1 MQLGPSSGA
10 KISDG
15 LMAAMVLLSEKP
27 RQGVPSRNP
36 ALHPGIDERNSTVAL
51 GLRAGEQLNRV
62 RSRYTGKERDTESG
76 NDYFGARYY
85 ASTMGRWMSPDP
97 VFASAARVMDPQQ
110 WNMYAYARN
119 NPLSITDPTG
129 LDFNLTC
136 TAAADGSNVSTCQGG
151 VQGTTST
158 DANGKSSFTATDV
171 DMNDPNDAGAGYHDQ
186 SGNQY
191 TGTFDQNNGVSF
203 TDANGNTSSHSQ
215 FIDGS
220 DPTQLSGSGAFTG
233 IQGNFF
239 DACGAS
245 SSCQGRAILSGS
257 PDAFSNMESMLNKQS
272 RFSTLLD
279 GLSLAH
285 PFITDQW
292 KGGDGGYAHVIKAP
306 GYMWDMHFEGSS
318 PGAGVTGLALH
329 MMGTIKDMVDGTAR
343 GERAKMVPEQ

>member
-1 MQLGPSSGA
+1 MREPAPNPLKNSRCVCAPKSYNHLEMQLGPSSGA

-203 TDANGNTSSHSQ
+203 TDANGNTRLNLAAAARSQEFKETSSM
-215 FIDGS
+215 
-220 DPTQLSGSGAFTG
+220 LV
-233 IQGNFF
+233 
-239 DACGAS
+239 
-245 SSCQGRAILSGS
+245 GRAVHAKAGLSCPDRRTPSATWKVCLISKVAFQRCSMGCLSHIHLLPTNGRAATVDTPMSSRPQVTCGTCILREVLRVLVS
-257 PDAFSNMESMLNKQS
+257 PD
-272 RFSTLLD
+272 
-279 GLSLAH
+279 
-285 PFITDQW
+285 
-292 KGGDGGYAHVIKAP
+292 
-306 GYMWDMHFEGSS
+306 
-318 PGAGVTGLALH
+318 
-329 MMGTIKDMVDGTAR
+329 
-343 GERAKMVPEQ
+343 

>member
-1 MQLGPSSGA
+1 MRASPVARIFGDVDTMQSPTSIRMLDISMTSS
-10 KISDG
+10 
-15 LMAAMVLLSEKP
+15 AAYEVSAAP
-27 RQGVPSRNP
+27 VIPPHS
-36 ALHPGIDERNSTVAL
+36 S
-51 GLRAGEQLNRV
+51 
-62 RSRYTGKERDTESG
+62 GKERDTESG

-220 DPTQLSGSGAFTG
+220 DPTQLSGSGAFMPR
-233 IQGNFF
+233 QGYLVRI
-239 DACGAS
+239 A
-245 SSCQGRAILSGS
+245 GRLQQHG
-257 PDAFSNMESMLNKQS
+257 K
-272 RFSTLLD
+272 
-279 GLSLAH
+279 
-285 PFITDQW
+285 
-292 KGGDGGYAHVIKAP
+292 YA
-306 GYMWDMHFEGSS
+306 
-318 PGAGVTGLALH
+318 
-329 MMGTIKDMVDGTAR
+329 
-343 GERAKMVPEQ
+343 